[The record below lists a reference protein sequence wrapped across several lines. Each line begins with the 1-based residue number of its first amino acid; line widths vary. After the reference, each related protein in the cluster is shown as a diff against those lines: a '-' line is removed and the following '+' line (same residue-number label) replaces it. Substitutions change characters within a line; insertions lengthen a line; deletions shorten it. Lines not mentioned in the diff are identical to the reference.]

1 MKPTPSAGAVIVKD
15 NEILLTKR
23 SDKLKH
29 FPGFWCI
36 PGGKID
42 AGETAE
48 EAVIREI
55 KEEIGVDFIID
66 YFLGYYDEIFPD
78 IDFHHVSLAFVGT
91 IKGEISASE
100 REVQEWKWVSL
111 EEALKMKLAFEHKK
125 ILEDYYTKHKKR
137 Q

>member
-1 MKPTPSAGAVIVKD
+1 MKPTPAAGAIIVD
-15 NEILLTKR
+15 NGKVLLQKR

-42 AGETAE
+42 SGETAE
-48 EAVIREI
+48 EAVKREV
-55 KEEIGVDFIID
+55 KEEMGIDFIID

-100 REVQEWKWVSL
+100 REVQEWKWVPL

-125 ILEDYYTKHKKR
+125 MLEDYYTKHKKR